1 MPGLL
6 SCAAGIPIPPKT
18 IRQAEHKRTHL
29 CKMLVGFWNP
39 NPGKAPPPAAF
50 SLAPDGVAARLAD
63 ASKSKK
69 YPFPSWESAPYSAP
83 ARARRRSTGGAFA
96 RQHKRPLPGEWGHP
110 STSRF
115 SRFSRRRKTGKSFRV
130 YHETLLAT
138 IKNSYRGSTS
148 YTNKAY
154 HTECSQ

>member
-1 MPGLL
+1 MGLCGRRTERACMIYPEPPKTVFQRSAQPAPAWEVCFLMPGLL

-18 IRQAEHKRTHL
+18 IRQAFCISVHTYAKCLLGSGTQTPEKRRH
-29 CKMLVGFWNP
+29 
-39 NPGKAPPPAAF
+39 
-50 SLAPDGVAARLAD
+50 
-63 ASKSKK
+63 
-69 YPFPSWESAPYSAP
+69 
-83 ARARRRSTGGAFA
+83 STCGAFA
-96 RQHKRPLPGEWGHP
+96 RQHKRPLPGDWGQP
-110 STSRF
+110 PTSRF